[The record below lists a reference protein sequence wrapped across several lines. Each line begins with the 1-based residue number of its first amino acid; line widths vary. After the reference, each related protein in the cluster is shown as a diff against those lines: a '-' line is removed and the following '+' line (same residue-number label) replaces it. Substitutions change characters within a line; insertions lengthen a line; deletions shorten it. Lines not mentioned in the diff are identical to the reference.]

1 MHLFLDMRLC
11 QSPILICNFFSL
23 KVHVSGTY
31 HTPNKQSKIP
41 IIQGELFPILK
52 AKTANTDAPSAN
64 SQLPLIVITAHIDT
78 FGLTNGQFNNIDTA
92 VLLTLIDT
100 FSKMHSSIGMAPK
113 YRFLFLLTESG
124 HLINFQATKKWLEAN
139 VDENTSLQNI
149 EFVLCLDAIGK
160 GNSNDLYMHV
170 SKPPKEGTSLNLF
183 YKTLKQNAQR
193 YGNQTVEGVHKKIN
207 LADVQLAW
215 EHERFSMKRIP
226 AFTISS
232 LKSYKDSQRATIF
245 EASREQ
251 SLAVAQQN
259 AKIIAETLANYVYG
273 SNNVQNDKSQPAAD
287 DDLNPEIFSFSQV

>member
-1 MHLFLDMRLC
+1 M
-11 QSPILICNFFSL
+11 
-23 KVHVSGTY
+23 SGTY

-41 IIQGELFPILK
+41 IVQGELFPILK
-52 AKTANTDAPSAN
+52 AKAANADATSANT
-64 SQLPLIVITAHIDT
+64 QLPLIVLTAHIDT

-124 HLINFQATKKWLEAN
+124 HLLNFQATKKWLEAN
-139 VDENTSLQNI
+139 VDDDTSLQNI

-170 SKPPKEGTSLNLF
+170 SKPPKEATSLNVF
-183 YKTLKQNAQR
+183 YKILKQNAQR
-193 YGNQTVEGVHKKIN
+193 YANRTVEGVHKKIN

-232 LKSYKDSQRATIF
+232 LKSYKDPQRATIF
-245 EASREQ
+245 EANREQ

-259 AKIIAETLANYVYG
+259 AKIIAESLANYVYG
-273 SNNVQNDKSQPAAD
+273 SKNDENDQSQPASAT
-287 DDLNPEIFSFSQV
+287 DLNEEIFKETTVRSINSLFA

>member
-1 MHLFLDMRLC
+1 M
-11 QSPILICNFFSL
+11 
-23 KVHVSGTY
+23 SGTY

-41 IIQGELFPILK
+41 IVQGELFPILK
-52 AKTANTDAPSAN
+52 AKTANADATSAN
-64 SQLPLIVITAHIDT
+64 TQLPLIIITAHIDT
-78 FGLTNGQFNNIDTA
+78 FGLINGQFNNIDTA
-92 VLLTLIDT
+92 VFLTLIDT

-124 HLINFQATKKWLEAN
+124 HLLNFQATKKWLEAN
-139 VDENTSLQNI
+139 IDENTSLQNI
-149 EFVLCLDAIGK
+149 EFVLCLDGIGK

-170 SKPPKEGTSLNLF
+170 SKPPKEGTSLNVF
-183 YKTLKQNAQR
+183 YKILKQNAQR
-193 YGNQTVEGVHKKIN
+193 YANQTIEGVHKKIN

-232 LKSYKDSQRATIF
+232 LKSYKDPQRVTIF

-251 SLAVAQQN
+251 ALAVAQQN

-273 SNNVQNDKSQPAAD
+273 SKSDENDQSQPTSAAD
-287 DDLNPEIFSFSQV
+287 LNAEIFSATGTTVSLILSFSHLKF